1 MGSEVVLPG
10 ILLALAF
17 FLKLSIDRE
26 VDIPSAIYAFLEL
39 PVDILFLATSF
50 IAAFTISSAQ
60 SNGEKGFIYFICY
73 LLVAAFAVFLWR
85 KACRL
90 FEDGKIKTTIFIS
103 FINYLICV
111 TSLIRAIQLV

>member
-10 ILLALAF
+10 ILLLLAF

-26 VDIPSAIYAFLEL
+26 VDMPNAIYAFLEL

-50 IAAFTISSAQ
+50 IAAFTIASDHPKSEQ
-60 SNGEKGFIYFICY
+60 GFIYFVCY
-73 LLVAAFAVFLWR
+73 LFVAAIAVFLWR

-90 FEDGKIKTTIFIS
+90 FEDGKIKTTLLLS
-103 FINYLICV
+103 TINYTICV
-111 TSLIRAIQLV
+111 ASLIRAIQLV